1 MALEDKALEPSAEK
15 LMRKTSK
22 KKRRAPDPDIALKE
36 EILDISHG
44 DTVNGVQ
51 IDDNEPTI
59 AEKLATIEPRSHE
72 HYERSGKRELFETT
86 TSSLDYVQVLLKR
99 GSPS

>member
-36 EILDISHG
+36 EILDIIVFTDDSSSSYWEG
-44 DTVNGVQ
+44 NG
-51 IDDNEPTI
+51 
-59 AEKLATIEPRSHE
+59 S
-72 HYERSGKRELFETT
+72 SGISKGEN
-86 TSSLDYVQVLLKR
+86 
-99 GSPS
+99 GG